1 VTTQREN
8 LSRRRFA
15 KLAARTAAAAPF
27 INIGN
32 HWLFGESGPSYSTRA
47 IELVEGSLVID
58 MLSLLDMPKLLIGP
72 SKGEDPNGFS
82 REELLA
88 IKESGIDVFHPAIG
102 MGGPNVTADTLTFM
116 ASFNGLVAEH
126 PDLITRVDS
135 LEDLEALASS
145 GKLGIILG
153 TQNSDHF
160 RSPDDVTSFYYL
172 GQRVSQLTYNSQNR
186 IGSGST
192 DRADGGISDFGTRV
206 VKAMN
211 EVGMAVDV
219 SHCGD
224 RTTLDAFE
232 LSSKPVLITH
242 SNCRALV
249 PGHPRCKTD
258 EAIVKMAATGGVMG
272 ITSVRNFVTSEEPT
286 TIDDYIDHIDHVVEL
301 VGIDHVGIGTDNDLN
316 GYDDLPEDF
325 YKALKSGYKG
335 SYAFRDKIDI
345 EGLDHPKKVFDLTE
359 ALIRRGYGDDD
370 IRAILGDNFKRV
382 LGEIW
387 SPSVPDARAPAGE
400 DSDSDQA
407 VPEK

>member
-1 VTTQREN
+1 M
-8 LSRRRFA
+8 
-15 KLAARTAAAAPF
+15 AAGTAMAAPF
-27 INIGN
+27 INLGSYMA
-32 HWLFGESGPSYSTRA
+32 FGASGPSYSARA

-58 MLSLLDMPKLLIGP
+58 MLSLLDMPKLLIAP

-102 MGGPNVTADTLTFM
+102 ISGPSAYANCLTFM
-116 ASFNGLVAEH
+116 ASFNGLAAEH
-126 PDLITRVDS
+126 PDLVMRIDS
-135 LEDLEALASS
+135 AQDMEALHVS

-160 RSPDDVTSFYYL
+160 RRPEDVTSFHYL

-192 DRADGGISDFGTRV
+192 DRADGGISDFGEKIVT
-206 VKAMN
+206 AMN
-211 EVGMAVDV
+211 EIGMAIDV

-242 SNCRALV
+242 SNCRALT

-301 VGIDHVGIGTDNDLN
+301 VGIDHVGVGTDNDLN

-325 YKALKSGYKG
+325 YKELKSGYKG
-335 SYAFRDKIDI
+335 SYAFRDKLDI
-345 EGLDHPKKVFDLTE
+345 EGLDHPKKMFDLAE
-359 ALIRRGYGDDD
+359 ALIRRGYGDDN
-370 IRAILGDNFKRV
+370 IRAILGGNFQRV

-387 SPSVPDARAPAGE
+387 SQPAPEAQPSAE
-400 DSDSDQA
+400 DQIGPDQA
-407 VPEK
+407 GQEE